1 MIKSN
6 PGIILIIPC
15 SSYRTNAFIEAVKR
29 LELEVLILTN
39 DTQVFEGIS
48 KNSIISLNFNH
59 WTERITEIRLWSS
72 KNNLTSVIGV
82 DEESVMIAAEIS
94 KELGIVHN
102 SIESVKKT
110 RNKFLLRTCL
120 KNNNLPSPWFNRFAI
135 KEDPKKLIKK
145 INYPCV
151 LKPTFLSAS
160 QGVIRVDNKSDF
172 IEGFKMLKELLARHE
187 ISRRNKEQ
195 SNWILIEEY
204 IPGKEISIEGLVLN
218 GKLKPLTLFDKPEP
232 LEGPTFPETFFITPS
247 KLENKTQVIL
257 FELAQ
262 QVIEALGIKHGPVHI
277 EARINVEGIFILE
290 CAVRSIGGLCSK
302 ILQFS
307 GGISL
312 EELIIRS
319 SLGRN
324 VEKVQKNSKAKG
336 IMIMPVIHGG
346 VLKEI
351 KGREKAL
358 SVKGITG
365 LETTVTKGERLEP
378 LPKEAKYPGFIF
390 AEGRNQDAV
399 ENSLRK
405 AWSVIEILF
414 EDC

>member
-1 MIKSN
+1 M
-6 PGIILIIPC
+6 
-15 SSYRTNAFIEAVKR
+15 
-29 LELEVLILTN
+29 
-39 DTQVFEGIS
+39 
-48 KNSIISLNFNH
+48 
-59 WTERITEIRLWSS
+59 
-72 KNNLTSVIGV
+72 
-82 DEESVMIAAEIS
+82 
-94 KELGIVHN
+94 
-102 SIESVKKT
+102 
-110 RNKFLLRTCL
+110 
-120 KNNNLPSPWFNRFAI
+120 
-135 KEDPKKLIKK
+135 
-145 INYPCV
+145 
-151 LKPTFLSAS
+151 
-160 QGVIRVDNKSDF
+160 
-172 IEGFKMLKELLARHE
+172 
-187 ISRRNKEQ
+187 
-195 SNWILIEEY
+195 
-204 IPGKEISIEGLVLN
+204 
-218 GKLKPLTLFDKPEP
+218 
-232 LEGPTFPETFFITPS
+232 
-247 KLENKTQVIL
+247 
-257 FELAQ
+257 
-262 QVIEALGIKHGPVHI
+262 IEALGIKHGPVHI

-405 AWSVIEILF
+405 AWSMIEILF